1 MGCVNVTNEAGM
13 SGLALARS
21 APDRDWLFQMM
32 FETKELKV
40 VSIGC
45 KCKSKALINYYHGSK
60 NVRD

>member
-1 MGCVNVTNEAGM
+1 MGCVNEMNEAGM

-32 FETKELKV
+32 FETKELRV
-40 VSIGC
+40 VSVGC
-45 KCKSKALINYYHGSK
+45 KCKSKALIKNYNGSK